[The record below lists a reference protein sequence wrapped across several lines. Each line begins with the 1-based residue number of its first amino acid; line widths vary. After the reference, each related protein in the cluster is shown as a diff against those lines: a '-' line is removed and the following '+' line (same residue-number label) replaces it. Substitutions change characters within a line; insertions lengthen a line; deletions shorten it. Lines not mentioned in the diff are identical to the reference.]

1 MKTLLLSLLLI
12 SSLFGEAKI
21 YFGANYAYLN
31 ESFASGMDYE
41 GSSSALKGKIGYGDI
56 ASYGVELSAAY
67 IENKLNVYSAKDNI
81 KYDFNVDLIKA
92 FDFDIFFNP
101 FFKAGFGTG
110 YLQTQSVGKVTYGS
124 FNLGFGVFV
133 PINDYLDF
141 ELGYDYKNLS
151 YERPS
156 GEESQSYESNVNGA
170 YAGFNVRF

>member
-12 SSLFGEAKI
+12 SSLFGEAKVYLGASYG
-21 YFGANYAYLN
+21 YFN
-31 ESFASGMDYE
+31 ESFASGTNYE
-41 GSSSALKGKIGYGDI
+41 GSSSAIKAKIGYGDI
-56 ASYGVELSAAY
+56 GSYGVEFSVAY
-67 IENKLNVYSAKDNI
+67 IDNKVDVYSANDNI

-124 FNLGFGVFV
+124 FNVGFGVYV
-133 PINDYLDF
+133 PLNEYLDL
-141 ELGYDYKNLS
+141 ELGYEYKNLS

-156 GEESQSYESNVNGA
+156 GKESQSYESNVNGA

>member
-1 MKTLLLSLLLI
+1 LKTLLLSLLLI

-21 YFGANYAYLN
+21 YFGASYSYLN
-31 ESFASGMDYE
+31 ESFANGLDYK
-41 GSSSALKGKIGYGDI
+41 GSSSAVKAKIAYGDI

-67 IENKLNVYSAKDNI
+67 IENKVNIYSSNDNI

-101 FFKAGFGTG
+101 FFKAGIGTG
-110 YLQTQSVGKVTYGS
+110 YLQTQSASKVTYGS

-133 PINDYLDF
+133 PINDYLDL

-151 YERPS
+151 YERPY

-170 YAGFNVRF
+170 YAGFNIRF